1 MFAPGKVMDV
11 KLRHVW
17 KALFPMED
25 SVDGSAIDFRP
36 EPLNAL
42 APMLWSVLG
51 IVAPITF
58 ALFKKAD
65 AAIAVA
71 VDGKVRTPKE
81 PV

>member
-1 MFAPGKVMDV
+1 MDV

-25 SVDGSAIDFRP
+25 SVDGSAIDFKP
-36 EPLNAL
+36 ELLKAL
-42 APMLWSVLG
+42 WPMDTRLAGRIAPM
-51 IVAPITF
+51 TF

-65 AAIAVA
+65 VAIAVT
-71 VDGKVRTPKE
+71 VDGKVNTPYD

>member
-1 MFAPGKVMDV
+1 MDV

-25 SVDGSAIDFRP
+25 SVDGSAIDFKP
-36 EPLNAL
+36 ELLKAL
-42 APMLWSVLG
+42 WPMDTRLAG
-51 IVAPITF
+51 KTAPITF
-58 ALFKKAD
+58 VLFKKAD